1 MLSNGCAPFRNASDA
16 LKWKQQARQTSAV
29 PQYANPY
36 YTPAVCN
43 HQHGPQGQHSAGATQ
58 FEPCCAQAPRSAP
71 GQAGRAAR

>member
-16 LKWKQQARQTSAV
+16 LKWKQQARQAGTV

-36 YTPAVCN
+36 YTPAGCN
-43 HQHGPQGQHSAGATQ
+43 HQHSAGAAQ
-58 FEPCCAQAPRSAP
+58 SEPCCAQAPRFAP